1 MYLQMIS
8 CRAVYFIRARVEQPD
23 MTCQFVS
30 LCCLHA
36 QHILSSLVLLTCF
49 VDVIGGDG
57 IFLNGAYCNFCC
69 SFTVKYEVFY
79 TKRAIRDFFVNDQE
93 LSM

>member
-1 MYLQMIS
+1 MS
-8 CRAVYFIRARVEQPD
+8 VCFP
-23 MTCQFVS
+23 
-30 LCCLHA
+30 
-36 QHILSSLVLLTCF
+36 VLLARSTHIVVAGF
-49 VDVIGGDG
+49 VDVFFDVIGGDG